1 MENAHSSWH
10 VFSCELGA
18 RRSTGCLSNKKHARR
33 RGRRVSEF
41 AVMNKRWHTRVQ
53 LRFCRATKPERSGT
67 AQSQRSKIAT
77 RDAMSTQRYR
87 RSVVHVTM
95 PYHRVRMVVG
105 SRSIICRR
113 QHTWRWSAHGWAAV
127 GVMEGGVLHCKNLEG
142 RLSAGHCEVVDRGQA
157 RLQIDAKRYS
167 REYNDNYGAGM
178 TAGIANCKSWSK
190 GLFHLSGSIQLNS
203 RV

>member
-1 MENAHSSWH
+1 M
-10 VFSCELGA
+10 FSCELGA

-95 PYHRVRMVVG
+95 PEM
-105 SRSIICRR
+105 
-113 QHTWRWSAHGWAAV
+113 
-127 GVMEGGVLHCKNLEG
+127 
-142 RLSAGHCEVVDRGQA
+142 RLAEVVAGPECLIYGNARDIGQHA
-157 RLQIDAKRYS
+157 ALQ
-167 REYNDNYGAGM
+167 EGQ
-178 TAGIANCKSWSK
+178 T
-190 GLFHLSGSIQLNS
+190 
-203 RV
+203 RVQCCAVL